1 MDENSQKKKEKRI
14 KRPIFKK
21 IINKQKKSKLMQGK
35 IFDQLRIGQKYGI
48 VFGIILVLFLFST
61 VFIGYSMKNMVDF
74 SSEVEEKS
82 DAAIE
87 IMEMVSIFK
96 QKYIIITDILT
107 VRDTKTTPE
116 DYEVQVDYFNES
128 ARKLNDQ
135 ITSDEAKDIYDK
147 ILVYSEQMDRFFEE
161 DILQSVAKFEAER
174 ERMDTF
180 VQADLHSQATTYR
193 NYSIDR
199 LNELKDVL
207 IEERALLTEE
217 MTDQSKSSITLMII
231 IVAVTL
237 VSSALIL
244 VLVNRM
250 ITGRLRQAVDFCRQL
265 ANGKLKGNRLSTKG
279 KDEISEIGL
288 AMNEMAD
295 TLQHSISQL
304 LHTTEVVKIG

>member
-1 MDENSQKKKEKRI
+1 MSGNHKKNKRKRI
-14 KRPIFKK
+14 KKLTFKK
-21 IINKQKKSKLMQGK
+21 KKIYKDKLSDVIQGK
-35 IFDQLRIGQKYGI
+35 IFDQLKIGRKYGI

-147 ILVYSEQMDRFFEE
+147 ILVYSEQMDNFFEN
-161 DILQSVAKFEAER
+161 DIL
-174 ERMDTF
+174 
-180 VQADLHSQATTYR
+180 
-193 NYSIDR
+193 
-199 LNELKDVL
+199 
-207 IEERALLTEE
+207 
-217 MTDQSKSSITLMII
+217 
-231 IVAVTL
+231 
-237 VSSALIL
+237 
-244 VLVNRM
+244 
-250 ITGRLRQAVDFCRQL
+250 
-265 ANGKLKGNRLSTKG
+265 
-279 KDEISEIGL
+279 
-288 AMNEMAD
+288 
-295 TLQHSISQL
+295 
-304 LHTTEVVKIG
+304 